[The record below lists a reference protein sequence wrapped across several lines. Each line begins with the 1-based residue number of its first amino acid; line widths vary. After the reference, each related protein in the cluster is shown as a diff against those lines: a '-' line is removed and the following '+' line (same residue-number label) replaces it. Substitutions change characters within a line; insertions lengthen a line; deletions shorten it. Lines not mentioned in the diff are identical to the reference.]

1 MIKNI
6 VLVVQI
12 ILSIALT
19 VLVLIQV
26 KGTGIGRTFG
36 GGSVSFTR
44 RGLEKAVFRFTFVV
58 GFLFIAAAITELLL

>member
-1 MIKNI
+1 VIKNI
-6 VLVVQI
+6 VLIIQI
-12 ILSIALT
+12 ILSVALT

-44 RGLEKAVFRFTFVV
+44 RGIEKAVFRFTFVI
-58 GFLFIAAAITELLL
+58 GFLFILAAITELLV

>member
-1 MIKNI
+1 VIKNI
-6 VLVVQI
+6 VLLIQI

-19 VLVLIQV
+19 ILVLIQV

-44 RGLEKAVFRFTFVV
+44 RGLEKAVFRFTFII
-58 GFLFIAAAITELLL
+58 GFLFMVAAIIELLV